1 MSVRLRLQR
10 HGSKKRPFYRI
21 VAADQRAPR
30 DGRSKEVLGTF
41 DPMHEPNVVDLRVD
55 RVDYWL
61 GVGAQPTET
70 VSALIRK
77 VREGGHFITSAEFEE
92 RNRTARRDRQAAALA
107 AKEVVTAKAEAPAAP
122 AAEEAP
128 AEEAPAAEAPA
139 EEPAAE
145 EAAAE
150 EAPAEEAAAEEAPAE
165 EAAAEEAPAEEAA
178 G

>member
-122 AAEEAP
+122 ARGRGGSGRRGSGRRSSRRGTGRGRGCRRRGARRR
-128 AEEAPAAEAPA
+128 
-139 EEPAAE
+139 
-145 EAAAE
+145 
-150 EAPAEEAAAEEAPAE
+150 
-165 EAAAEEAPAEEAA
+165 
-178 G
+178 GCC

>member
-92 RNRTARRDRQAAALA
+92 RNRTARRDRQAASLA

-145 EAAAE
+145 EA
-150 EAPAEEAAAEEAPAE
+150 PAEEAAAEEAPAE
-165 EAAAEEAPAEEAA
+165 EPAAEESGE
-178 G
+178 